1 MDIRA
6 IKTGRPPHLIRSL
19 VMIFVILLAVLAVS
33 VFFLMEKSVSI
44 ADDGQT
50 VTVHTFK
57 TTVGDL
63 LEDEGIIITTGD
75 LVEPGLDARL
85 ENDQTI
91 TITRAFDICIKADNQ
106 QKIVHSTPL
115 TVRDALHA
123 AGVTLG
129 ANDVV
134 SVPLD
139 QTVTKAQNITV
150 SRITYD
156 YVVHEASIAAPVE
169 RKEDHTLERG
179 ITKTVQK
186 GRDGVVENT
195 YKVTYKDGVKIAAE
209 VVSVKVV
216 REAKSK
222 IVAYG
227 TITTASRGGTT
238 FQFERA
244 LMVTATAY
252 TATSFHTASGTDP
265 KVGTIAVDP
274 SVIPLGTKV
283 YVVGY
288 GYAVAEDTGG
298 AIKGNKID
306 VFLESESACLKWGVK
321 KVKIY
326 ILD

>member
-33 VFFLMEKSVSI
+33 IFFLMEKSISI
-44 ADDGQT
+44 ADEGQIYT
-50 VTVHTFK
+50 IHTFK
-57 TTVGDL
+57 NTVGDL
-63 LEDEGIIITTGD
+63 LEDEGITIATGD
-75 LVEPGLDARL
+75 LVEPGLESRL

-91 TITRAFDICIKADNQ
+91 KITRAFDICIKFDKQ
-106 QKIVHSTPL
+106 QKIVHSTPI
-115 TVRDALHA
+115 TVKDAIHA
-123 AGVTLG
+123 AGISMG

-139 QTVTKAQNITV
+139 QMINKAQSITV

-156 YVVHEASIAAPVE
+156 YVVHEASLAAPVE
-169 RKEDHTLERG
+169 RKEDRTLERG

-186 GRDGVVENT
+186 GRDGLVENT
-195 YKVTYKDGVKIAAE
+195 YKVTYKDGVKISAE
-209 VVSVKVV
+209 VFSSKVV

-222 IVAYG
+222 VVAYG
-227 TITTASRGGTT
+227 TITTASRGGST
-238 FQFERA
+238 FEFDRA

-252 TATSFHTASGTDP
+252 TATSSHTASGTDP
-265 KVGTIAVDP
+265 QVGTIAVDP

-306 VFLESESACLKWGVK
+306 VYLDSNSACLQWGVK

-326 ILD
+326 ILN